1 MSEPRFRVPS
11 TSALVAFEATAR
23 LGGVIRAS
31 EELLTSQSAVSRHI
45 RNLETRIGE
54 KLFRRQGRGVV
65 LTPSGQDYYVAVKA
79 ALENLHAASKGLGVQ
94 TPSVTI
100 ACTKEVANFLL
111 RPSIPQ
117 VKRAM
122 DDNADVR
129 VLTCDYDMLQ
139 FLAPTGIDVLFEYA
153 AAPSEPA
160 AVKVLD
166 EEIVPVAS
174 PTLVRRFERA
184 LGRHPRH
191 WADIPRLEAIQ
202 NGETWATWT
211 TWFSAHDCDPPK
223 APTETL
229 DDYQELLDAAASGL
243 GMAIG
248 WNGFVSA
255 YLDSG
260 RLVRLRDNW
269 LRTHIGLYA
278 VPTQASSG
286 NRNAAVCLS
295 TLAALGEVLPGARQ
309 LSPQRQ
315 PNRGDGA
322 FLERI

>member
-1 MSEPRFRVPS
+1 MSEPSFRVPS

-79 ALENLHAASKGLGVQ
+79 ALDNLHAASKGLGVQ
-94 TPSVTI
+94 TPRVTI
-100 ACTKEVANFLL
+100 ACTKEIANFLL
-111 RPSIPQ
+111 QPSFPRL
-117 VKRAM
+117 KRALE
-122 DDNADVR
+122 DNAQIR
-129 VLTCDYDMLQ
+129 ILTCDYDMLQ
-139 FLAPTGIDVLFEYA
+139 FLAPTGIDILFEYA
-153 AAPSEPA
+153 AAPSDPA
-160 AVKVLD
+160 AVKVLN

-174 PTLVRRFERA
+174 PTLVGRFERA
-184 LGRHPRH
+184 FGRHPRH
-191 WADIPRLEAIQ
+191 WAEIPRLETVES
-202 NGETWATWT
+202 GETWAMWR
-211 TWFSAHDCDPPK
+211 TWFSAHDCDSPK
-223 APTETL
+223 APTESF
-229 DDYQELLDAAASGL
+229 DDYQKLLDAATNGE

-248 WNGFVSA
+248 WNGFVNA
-255 YLDSG
+255 YLESG

-286 NRNAAVCLS
+286 NRNAARCLS
-295 TLAALGEVLPGARQ
+295 TLAALGEALPGARQ
-309 LSPQRQ
+309 LSPQQQ
-315 PNRGDGA
+315 PARRDGP
-322 FLERI
+322 FLGRI

>member
-65 LTPSGQDYYVAVKA
+65 LTPSGQDYYVAVKV

-94 TPSVTI
+94 TPRVTM
-100 ACTKEVANFLL
+100 ACTKGVANFLL
-111 RPSIPQ
+111 RPSMTQ
-117 VKRAM
+117 VKRVL
-122 DDNADVR
+122 DDNAQVR
-129 VLTCDYDMLQ
+129 ILTCDYDMLQ
-139 FLAPTGIDVLFEYA
+139 FLAPTGIDILFEFA
-153 AAPSEPA
+153 AAPSDPA

-166 EEIVPVAS
+166 EEIVPVAA
-174 PTLVRRFERA
+174 PALVRRFERA

-191 WADIPRLEAIQ
+191 WTEIPRLEAVEA
-202 NGETWATWT
+202 GETWATWT

-223 APTETL
+223 APTEFL
-229 DDYQELLDAAASGL
+229 EDYQNLLDAAANGL

-248 WNGFVSA
+248 WNGFVNA
-255 YLDSG
+255 YLESG

-278 VPTQASSG
+278 VPSEAGSG
-286 NRNAAVCLS
+286 NRNATRCLS
-295 TLAALGEVLPGARQ
+295 RLAALGEVLPGARQ

-315 PNRGDGA
+315 PTRDDGA